1 MRQALIRLG
10 NDKEYAAD
18 AVKTMGYV
26 PEYDAAPD
34 TNDIVRAAL
43 TVRPE
48 IRTFVAD
55 YIKQLGK

>member
-1 MRQALIRLG
+1 MRLN
-10 NDKEYAAD
+10 NDKEFAAD
-18 AVKTMGYV
+18 AIKTWATCRNTT
-26 PEYDAAPD
+26 PAPD
-34 TNDIVRAAL
+34 TNDAVRNAL